1 MKYIV
6 VLIYYTLTMNVIN
19 YPEGLNPD
27 IIQELERSNINSV
40 KKRLSRELLDLQN
53 QGAYIS
59 VEYNSNCDNINY
71 INSKHLYTINIV
83 LNNTTDLISFQI
95 YRDYPFRPFKNI
107 KINYKLYSS
116 FLKIRE
122 EKTLNEVKTMYF
134 NVKKQLIHCCL
145 CCSSIICEERWNP
158 LVRIRNVIEEIQEY
172 KKIRRA
178 VINKLLAFKIL
189 NKYVTDDT
197 GFHKYFYSFLY
208 L

>member
-1 MKYIV
+1 
-6 VLIYYTLTMNVIN
+6 MNAIN
-19 YPEGLNPD
+19 NYLEGLNPD

-59 VEYNSNCDNINY
+59 VEYNTNYNNINY

-95 YRDYPFRPFKNI
+95 CKDYPFKPFTNI

-116 FLKIRE
+116 FLKIHE
-122 EKTLNEVKTMYF
+122 EKTLNEVKIMYF
-134 NVKKQLIHCCL
+134 SLNKQPLHCCL
-145 CCSSIICEERWNP
+145 CCSSITCEEKWNP
-158 LVRIRNVIEEIQEY
+158 LVRITNIIEEIQEY

-189 NKYVTDDT
+189 NKYVTDDKS
-197 GFHKYFYSFLY
+197 FHKYFYSFLY